1 MDTSTEDTPRVRGR
15 RVRTLWT
22 VGAGTLA
29 AAGLAGAIFAGVA
42 NANETST
49 GGDRTTQE
57 SETTPDT
64 PGDGRNGSD
73 ERPDPSGAADREGMR
88 DGGPR
93 HGAEPD
99 GTQPGDRGDCDEQH
113 ADAEADAEADA

>member
-42 NANETST
+42 NANENL
-49 GGDRTTQE
+49 DRRR
-57 SETTPDT
+57 S
-64 PGDGRNGSD
+64 NHS
-73 ERPDPSGAADREGMR
+73 RE
-88 DGGPR
+88 
-93 HGAEPD
+93 
-99 GTQPGDRGDCDEQH
+99 
-113 ADAEADAEADA
+113 